1 MTFCASS
8 TRSLFTA
15 LVVLVQTGAPALA
28 QGLGQSGWMTPGQS
42 GEAQAAGF
50 QTLGQ
55 SPWITL
61 GSAGAGQGI
70 DSGANLA
77 GNTGRSAWI
86 SGNGSPAG
94 IQGRAAASGVV
105 AQAAFGQPQTAA
117 AAQVQPSGKPVQ
129 PRPDWVAANRALAAQ
144 AHQKHAERMN
154 QSRLGAFGEAEIASS
169 ATMTPTRLAQE
180 PAGEL
185 TGGISQVDIVG
196 DSAAFGAAGTNPYSD
211 SPLSNPTAGG
221 GFAVPVKGQ
230 LPEAT
235 GSAFGEPVGE
245 VAGEPVGEPVD
256 GPVPSMQEMITN
268 VMAVPMMM
276 AASAGLL
283 GQGFG
288 RYAPGA
294 GVGFRT
300 YGPGGIGPGTM
311 GIGIAGYSVGRVAN
325 RLANHLTRQAIKGIY
340 R

>member
-1 MTFCASS
+1 
-8 TRSLFTA
+8 
-15 LVVLVQTGAPALA
+15 
-28 QGLGQSGWMTPGQS
+28 
-42 GEAQAAGF
+42 
-50 QTLGQ
+50 
-55 SPWITL
+55 
-61 GSAGAGQGI
+61 
-70 DSGANLA
+70 
-77 GNTGRSAWI
+77 
-86 SGNGSPAG
+86 
-94 IQGRAAASGVV
+94 V
-105 AQAAFGQPQTAA
+105 AE
-117 AAQVQPSGKPVQ
+117 
-129 PRPDWVAANRALAAQ
+129 NRNLAAQ
-144 AHQKHAERMN
+144 ARQKHAERMN
-154 QSRLGAFGEAEIASS
+154 QSRLAVPGAFGETEIIRS

-185 TGGISQVDIVG
+185 TGGISQVDIVE
-196 DSAAFGAAGTNPYSD
+196 DSAAFGAAGGNPYSD
-211 SPLSNPTAGG
+211 NSLANTSAGG
-221 GFAVPVKGQ
+221 GFAAPVQGQ
-230 LPEAT
+230 LPAAT

-245 VAGEPVGEPVD
+245 AAGEPVGEPVD
-256 GPVPSMQEMITN
+256 GAVPSMQEMITN

-325 RLANHLTRQAIKGIY
+325 RLANHLTRQAIKGMY